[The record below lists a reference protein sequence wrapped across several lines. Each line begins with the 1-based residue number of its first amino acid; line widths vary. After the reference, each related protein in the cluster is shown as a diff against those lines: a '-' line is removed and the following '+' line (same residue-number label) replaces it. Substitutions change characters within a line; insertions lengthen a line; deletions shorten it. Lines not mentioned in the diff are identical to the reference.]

1 MFSCKPAGEMSD
13 APFAGS
19 RLVTILC
26 GYGSRMRIAHVAP
39 SVGRSASG
47 ILTVLGQLTTAL
59 ARRGHD
65 AELWYDGDWRA
76 PALSAMISTLDDAG
90 VRCRPIATSRR
101 RGRLLPT
108 VVLPPGPAVDVLHV
122 HSVFVPMNAAI
133 TRAWSGPIVV
143 SPHGGFDPVS
153 LRRSFLRKQVYS
165 ALYEKSMIRRAATT
179 VALTQVEAEQVRA
192 FAGDVVTA
200 VVPNGVAPYP
210 AGIAGTSFRHS
221 VGVPAGARLA
231 VFVGRLDVRHKGLD
245 RLVAAAADAPT
256 WRFLLV
262 GPDHRGGHQRLQQ
275 MAADLGISARMYLV
289 GQLEP
294 ASVAGAYAAA
304 DLFVLPSRWEGLPM
318 SLLEALAQGV
328 PSLVS
333 PEVDRLVPVS
343 RSGAGWVCDPSELGA
358 TLETVAKLP
367 TAEWSK
373 VAQAARRLARGY
385 DWDDVAAAYE
395 AVYQEARQR
404 WAEGTKAARGASPR

>member
-1 MFSCKPAGEMSD
+1 MSD

-19 RLVTILC
+19 RLVTIHC
-26 GYGSRMRIAHVAP
+26 GYGNPMRIAHVTPTAER
-39 SVGRSASG
+39 VASG
-47 ILTVLGQLTTAL
+47 IQTAVEEL
-59 ARRGHD
+59 ARALSRRGHD
-65 AELWYDGDWRA
+65 VELWHVGDWSPPITTSEADKMRA
-76 PALSAMISTLDDAG
+76 AG
-90 VRCRPIATSRR
+90 VRFHRLPIRQRHCSP
-101 RGRLLPT
+101 LP
-108 VVLPPGPAVDVLHV
+108 VVDVPVRDAVDVVHM
-122 HSVFVPMNAAI
+122 HSVFVPSNTAI
-133 TRAWSGPIVV
+133 GRSWPGPVV
-143 SPHGGFDPVS
+143 LSPHGGFDPVS
-153 LRRSFLRKQVYS
+153 LRRSFFRKQVYS
-165 ALYEKSMIRRAATT
+165 GLYEKSMIRRAATT
-179 VALTQVEAEQVRA
+179 VALTEVEAEQVRA

-200 VVPNGVAPYP
+200 VVPNGVAPCP
-210 AGIAGTSFRHS
+210 TGIAGKSFRHS
-221 VGVPAGARLA
+221 VGVPADARLA

-275 MAADLGISARMYLV
+275 RAADLGISARMYLV

-318 SLLEALAQGV
+318 SLLEALAQGL

-343 RSGAGWVCDPSELGA
+343 RSGAGWVSAPSELGA
-358 TLETVAKLP
+358 TLEAVAKLP

-373 VAQAARRLARGY
+373 VAQAARSLARSY

-404 WAEGTKAARGASPR
+404 WAEGTTAARGASPR

>member
-1 MFSCKPAGEMSD
+1 MSD

-26 GYGSRMRIAHVAP
+26 GYGSRMRIAHVTPTAER
-39 SVGRSASG
+39 VASG
-47 ILTVLGQLTTAL
+47 IQTAVGDLAEALGK
-59 ARRGHD
+59 RGHD
-65 AELWYDGDWRA
+65 VELWHVDDWA
-76 PALSAMISTLDDAG
+76 PPLEATTVDAMRLAH
-90 VRCRPIATSRR
+90 VRCRRLTLHQRR
-101 RGRLLPT
+101 RSLLPT
-108 VVLPPGPAVDVLHV
+108 IDLPSGEAVDVVHL
-122 HSVFVPMNAAI
+122 HSVFVPSNTAI
-133 TRAWSGPIVV
+133 ARTWPGPVV
-143 SPHGGFDPVS
+143 LSPHGGYDPVS
-153 LRRSFLRKQVYS
+153 LRRSFFRKQIYS

-179 VALTQVEAEQVRA
+179 VALTEVEAEQVRA

-200 VVPNGVAPYP
+200 VVPNGVAPCP
-210 AGIAGTSFRHS
+210 TGITGTSFRHS
-221 VGVPAGARLA
+221 VGVPADARLA

-262 GPDHRGGHQRLQQ
+262 GPDHRGGQQRLQQ

-318 SLLEALAQGV
+318 SLLEALAQGL

-343 RSGAGWVCDPSELGA
+343 RSGAGWVSAPSELGA
-358 TLETVAKLP
+358 TLEAVAKLP

-373 VAQAARRLARGY
+373 VAQAARSLARSY

-404 WAEGTKAARGASPR
+404 WAEGTTAARGASPR

>member
-1 MFSCKPAGEMSD
+1 
-13 APFAGS
+13 
-19 RLVTILC
+19 
-26 GYGSRMRIAHVAP
+26 MRIAHVAP

-101 RGRLLPT
+101 RARLLPT
-108 VVLPPGPAVDVLHV
+108 VALPAGPAVDVLHV
-122 HSVFVPMNAAI
+122 HSVFVPMNAAM

-165 ALYEKSMIRRAATT
+165 ALYEKNMIRRAATT
-179 VALTQVEAEQVRA
+179 VALTEVEAEQVRA
-192 FAGDVVTA
+192 FAGEVVTA
-200 VVPNGVAPYP
+200 VVPNGVAPCP
-210 AGIAGTSFRHS
+210 AGITGTSFRHS
-221 VGVPAGARLA
+221 VGVPADARLA

-318 SLLEALAQGV
+318 SLLEALAQGL

-343 RSGAGWVCDPSELGA
+343 RSGAGWVSAPSELGA
-358 TLETVAKLP
+358 TLEAVAKLP

-373 VAQAARRLARGY
+373 VAQAARSLARSY

-404 WAEGTKAARGASPR
+404 WAEGTTAARGASPR

>member
-1 MFSCKPAGEMSD
+1 
-13 APFAGS
+13 
-19 RLVTILC
+19 
-26 GYGSRMRIAHVAP
+26 MRIAHVAP

-65 AELWYDGDWRA
+65 VELWYDGGWRA

-90 VRCRPIATSRR
+90 VRCRRIETSRR

-108 VVLPPGPAVDVLHV
+108 VVVPAGTDVDVLHV

-133 TRAWSGPIVV
+133 TRAWRGPVVV

-153 LRRSFLRKQVYS
+153 LRRSFFRKQIYS
-165 ALYEKSMIRRAATT
+165 ALYERSMVRRAATT
-179 VALTQVEAEQVRA
+179 VALTDVEAAQVRA
-192 FAGDVVTA
+192 YAGDVVTA
-200 VVPNGVAPYP
+200 VVPNGVAPRP
-210 AGIAGTSFRHS
+210 AGIGGTSFRHS
-221 VGVPAGARLA
+221 VGVPADARLA

-245 RLVAAAADAPT
+245 RLAAAATAAPT

-262 GPDHRGGHQRLQQ
+262 GPDHRGGQRRLQR
-275 MAADLGISARMYLV
+275 MAADLGTSARMYLV

-294 ASVAGAYAAA
+294 AAVTDAYAAA

-318 SLLEALAQGV
+318 SLLEALAQGI

-343 RSGAGWVCDPSELGA
+343 RSGAGWVSAPSKLGA
-358 TLETVAKLP
+358 TLEAVAKLP
-367 TAEWSK
+367 AAEWSK
-373 VAQAARRLARGY
+373 ASDAARRLALSY

-395 AVYQEARQR
+395 EVYRTARQR
-404 WAEGTKAARGASPR
+404 WAEGTTAARGASPR